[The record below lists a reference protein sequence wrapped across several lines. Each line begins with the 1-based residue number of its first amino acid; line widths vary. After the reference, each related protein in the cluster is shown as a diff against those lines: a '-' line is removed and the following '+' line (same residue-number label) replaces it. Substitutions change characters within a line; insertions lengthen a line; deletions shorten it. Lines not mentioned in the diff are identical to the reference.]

1 MKILVI
7 EDDEV
12 TNFLNKR
19 VILGELPD
27 AEVVIAR
34 SGSEALEAIDE
45 VLQNKQPLFDFV
57 LVDGSMPIM
66 DGWAFIDVIATKE
79 YQSVQQIPYY
89 LLTSSLIDEDFI
101 NTKRRPLI
109 TKFYSKPLNAAK
121 LREILQAQSEKK
133 LPV

>member
-19 VILGELPD
+19 VILGEIPD

-34 SGSEALEAIDE
+34 SGSEALETIDE
-45 VLQNKQPLFDFV
+45 VLRNEQPKFDLI

-66 DGWAFIDVIATKE
+66 DGWAFMDVVATVNYKAMHN
-79 YQSVQQIPYY
+79 IPYY
-89 LLTSSLIDEDFI
+89 LLTSSLIDEDFM
-101 NTKRRPLI
+101 NAKKRPLI

-121 LREILQAQSEKK
+121 LREMVNQQSKNN
-133 LPV
+133 

>member
-34 SGSEALEAIDE
+34 SGNEALETIDE
-45 VLQNKQPLFDFV
+45 MLQNQQAQFDLV

-66 DGWAFIDVIATKE
+66 DGWAFMDAIASANYKAMHH
-79 YQSVQQIPYY
+79 VPYY
-89 LLTSSLIDEDFI
+89 LLTSSLIDEDFM
-101 NTKRRPLI
+101 NAKRRPLI
-109 TKFYSKPLNAAK
+109 TKFYSKPLNAPK
-121 LREILQAQSEKK
+121 LREMISQQDKNN
-133 LPV
+133 